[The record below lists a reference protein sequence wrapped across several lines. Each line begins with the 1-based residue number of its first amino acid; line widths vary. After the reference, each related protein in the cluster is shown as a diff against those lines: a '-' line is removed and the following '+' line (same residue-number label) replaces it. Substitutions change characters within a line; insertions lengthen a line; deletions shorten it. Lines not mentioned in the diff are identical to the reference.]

1 MWVEHHDIFT
11 KAKKPKC
18 LSTQHKGLTC
28 QDHASMNAWVL
39 NNPLAQLCCN
49 ELKVINRVKS
59 HIELEWDL
67 LEFIVLLTPK
77 LLKCML
83 VKLTFYA
90 LFIHLGITTWG
101 VGSIP
106 PNVISKVE
114 WNKDLALIIWRN
126 QSTDTKV
133 LKGAWDIK
141 NWKKAF
147 SKILWH
153 QEIYVFTQYY
163 DSPRDLLVYTIPCII
178 DDSWPINKF
187 LHIQNQRYW
196 NTWYIVLIRVFAFI
210 IRFETTLKKS
220 FVVEVVQGVLA
231 NC

>member
-1 MWVEHHDIFT
+1 M
-11 KAKKPKC
+11 
-18 LSTQHKGLTC
+18 
-28 QDHASMNAWVL
+28 HASQINL
-39 NNPLAQLCCN
+39 LCVVHSPWHHYMGC
-49 ELKVINRVKS
+49 
-59 HIELEWDL
+59 
-67 LEFIVLLTPK
+67 
-77 LLKCML
+77 
-83 VKLTFYA
+83 
-90 LFIHLGITTWG
+90 G
-101 VGSIP
+101 VHP

-126 QSTDTKV
+126 QSTYTKV

-210 IRFETTLKKS
+210 IRFETTLKKVLWSKLCKEFWSIVSCSHATTTHKSHKIMWQNYNREGMACHPSS
-220 FVVEVVQGVLA
+220 FFLLVSL
-231 NC
+231 NSLY